1 MKIAILTWLH
11 NGNYGTVLQAYAL
24 QRYLRDQGFEVNNI
38 DLHPTVVQKVKN
50 LIKQR
55 NPFNL
60 FIEKFE
66 DMLNRKA
73 CPDKEMLILKN
84 ERIDKFLADNLCL
97 TQKYHHFSELKEIS
111 NSYDAYICGSDQIWS
126 PTYFSPSYFFDFV
139 EESKRKIAY
148 ACSFGVKEIPAQ
160 KELKM
165 KKLIKR
171 FRFISVREQSGVE
184 ILKKL
189 IGNQVVVNVDPTM
202 LLDSASWGNI
212 VADRLVEEEYMFCY
226 FLSYNKCYWEKCIQ
240 IASSLNLKLVFVP
253 KTKESYSIDGL
264 KFSDAGPTEWVSLIK
279 NAKFVATDSFHGC
292 VFSIIHRRNF
302 MVFKRFDDNKK
313 ESRNTRVYNLLNTYG
328 LQECLVD
335 NVNSYRP
342 IIISH
347 NDYIKV
353 IDKVN
358 ANALQS
364 KKWLMNALER

>member
-73 CPDKEMLILKN
+73 CPDKEML
-84 ERIDKFLADNLCL
+84 CL

-148 ACSFGVKEIPAQ
+148 ACSFGVKEIPSQ

-171 FRFISVREQSGVE
+171 FRFISVREQSGVD

-189 IGNQVVVNVDPTM
+189 IGNEVVVNVDPTM
-202 LLDSASWGNI
+202 LLNSASWENI
-212 VADRLVEEEYMFCY
+212 VADRLVEGEYMFCY
-226 FLSYNKCYWEKCIQ
+226 FLSYNKSYWEKCIQ

-253 KTKESYSIDGL
+253 KTKESYSIDGF
-264 KFSDAGPTEWVSLIK
+264 KFSDAGPAEWVSLIK

-342 IIISH
+342 IIISD
-347 NDYIKV
+347 NDYNKV

>member
-60 FIEKFE
+60 FIEKIE

-73 CPDKEMLILKN
+73 CPDKEKLILKN
-84 ERIDKFLADNLCL
+84 DRIDKFLADNLCL
-97 TQKYHHFSELKEIS
+97 TRKYRHFSELKDIS

-139 EESKRKIAY
+139 VESKRKIAY

-160 KELKM
+160 KEMKM
-165 KKLIKR
+165 RKLIKR
-171 FRFISVREQSGVE
+171 FRFISVREQSGVA

-189 IGNQVVVNVDPTM
+189 IGNQFVVNVDPTM

-212 VADRLVEEEYMFCY
+212 VADRLVEGEYMFCY

-253 KTKESYSIDGL
+253 KTKESYSIDGI
-264 KFSDAGPTEWVSLIK
+264 KFSDAGPAEWVSLIK
-279 NAKFVATDSFHGC
+279 NATFVATDSFHGC
-292 VFSIIHRRNF
+292 VFSIIHS
-302 MVFKRFDDNKK
+302 K

-328 LQECLVD
+328 LQGCLVD
-335 NVNSYRP
+335 NVDSYTP
-342 IIISH
+342 VMISH
-347 NDYIKV
+347 NEYDTV

-358 ANALQS
+358 ANAMES
-364 KKWLMNALER
+364 KEWLINALER